1 MDGIRREVVTCYA
14 SRSAAAASCRHCGQ
28 IADAEVHLREIL
40 RSRCAEQA
48 PAELRARIHRFG
60 EEMEQHYGDA
70 FCEDHVP
77 PPAATARRL
86 TGEYR
91 AIGEALG
98 REGFTVRLGT
108 TWWL

>member
-1 MDGIRREVVTCYA
+1 MTALPTGIWWDWDYVV
-14 SRSAAAASCRHCGQ
+14 
-28 IADAEVHLREIL
+28 ILDWDDATFEPDPTLPDPPPVEGVL
-40 RSRCAEQA
+40 

-60 EEMEQHYGDA
+60 EEMERHYGDA
-70 FCEDHVP
+70 FSEDHVP
-77 PPAATARRL
+77 PSPATARRL